1 MLDLGFVLLTVGF
14 FVVVWVYAR
23 ALPDPVVVFDL
34 TGQGLNVNRAA
45 ETVLAIGASAAGDA
59 LAAAI
64 PEARAVLERL
74 RSHVLAGKGPYVP
87 RGFEEAL
94 RVAGP
99 DGERYLLPRATPV
112 YAEQGAITGATVV
125 LQDVTR
131 LRRVDELRNDL
142 VATVAHEFRTP
153 LTSLRMAIHLCI
165 EQTAGPLTDR
175 QADLLYAAR
184 EDCDRLQS
192 MVDELLDLAR
202 IQGGRVELQRKPT
215 PPEALVQAAV
225 DAYGGAALV
234 DRERV
239 QLVLSNL
246 LSNALRH
253 APAGSTITVGARA
266 DDGRVRLEVTDR
278 GPGVPPEY
286 RQSVFEKFF
295 RVPGTASSGAGIGLS
310 IAKKIVEAHGGEIG
324 VESAPG
330 QGCTFW
336 FTVPAATA
344 GSGENRR

>member
-1 MLDLGFVLLTVGF
+1 
-14 FVVVWVYAR
+14 
-23 ALPDPVVVFDL
+23 
-34 TGQGLNVNRAA
+34 
-45 ETVLAIGASAAGDA
+45 
-59 LAAAI
+59 
-64 PEARAVLERL
+64 
-74 RSHVLAGKGPYVP
+74 
-87 RGFEEAL
+87 
-94 RVAGP
+94 
-99 DGERYLLPRATPV
+99 
-112 YAEQGAITGATVV
+112 
-125 LQDVTR
+125 
-131 LRRVDELRNDL
+131 
-142 VATVAHEFRTP
+142 
-153 LTSLRMAIHLCI
+153 MAIHLCI

-225 DAYGGAALV
+225 DAYGGAAEERQLAIEPRVLPGLDAVLV